1 MSFLAVCAQ
10 YFCQILR
17 WNGGTWNNEQLRHLH
32 TTLGTSY
39 TRFKKKWNPSA
50 GTRRWFPQ
58 GSCSFLPL
66 PSRSLKV
73 GDLCWVSWLTN
84 RTNIKYLHRYLA
96 VCVRT
101 SKSHLVLC
109 LNSSRMDF
117 LSLVC
122 VGCDGTL
129 LSRYTSSILMHI
141 LQWKWK
147 AASKISR
154 NDILV
159 VPWIPEKFESV
170 TFFTAQKCMIMN
182 SWVINLYFS

>member
-1 MSFLAVCAQ
+1 MNVFISLSFLAVVPCIFVR
-10 YFCQILR
+10 YLR
-17 WNGGTWNNEQLRHLH
+17 WSGGDWNNEQLRHLH

-39 TRFKKKWNPSA
+39 TRLKKRIEPICRNKKMVS
-50 GTRRWFPQ
+50 TRKLFL
-58 GSCSFLPL
+58 LPL

-101 SKSHLVLC
+101 SKCHLVLC

-147 AASKISR
+147 AASKVSR

-159 VPWIPEKFESV
+159 VPWIPEKLLHHERM
-170 TFFTAQKCMIMN
+170 KP
-182 SWVINLYFS
+182 L